1 MHCDQQDYVEIACM
15 YHYPVE
21 LLLKAGD
28 IITGKA
34 LDTTL
39 NKMRE
44 ECIKLQTDNGEVLVV
59 LDGVSKLKVTIK
71 NPHFIEVNF
80 S

>member
-1 MHCDQQDYVEIACM
+1 MHCDHQDYIEIACM

-28 IITGKA
+28 IVTGKA
-34 LDTTL
+34 LDTAL
-39 NKMRE
+39 NEMRE

-59 LDGVSKLKVTIK
+59 LDEVSKLKVTIE
-71 NPHFIEVNF
+71 NPHFSEVNF